1 MDAGDKLCK
10 SQMGITGLRKVRFGD
25 FEVDLV
31 TCELRKFG
39 TRIKLQDQPF
49 KVLSALLDRP
59 GEIISREELQEKV
72 WPANTFVDF
81 DQSLNK
87 AINKIREALNDSAEG
102 RSYRGS

>member
-1 MDAGDKLCK
+1 MAV
-10 SQMGITGLRKVRFGD
+10 TGLRKLRFGD

-31 TCELRKFG
+31 SGELRKFG

-49 KVLSALLDRP
+49 KVLSILLASP
-59 GEIISREELQEKV
+59 GEIVTREELQERI

-87 AINKIREALNDSAEG
+87 AINKIREALSDSADGPRFVETLP
-102 RSYRGS
+102 RRG